1 MTSDQAPEGVLRTLG
16 TYEAL
21 SSAELLRD
29 LAATFP
35 ELRVVPEAHSSAFLR
50 GSLRARI
57 DRVEGGALMPDDFPI
72 FGDTFTFYDN
82 VTGRPH
88 RTVVHGAFEA
98 WLNRR
103 GWCTEPDPDD
113 GISYCLVQMEF
124 VL

>member
-1 MTSDQAPEGVLRTLG
+1 MTSEQTPEVLRILG

-21 SSAELLRD
+21 SSKEMLRD

-35 ELRVVPEAHSSAFLR
+35 ELHVVPESHSSAFLR

-57 DRVEGGALMPDDFPI
+57 DRVEGALMPDGFPI
-72 FGDTFTFYDN
+72 FCDTFYDM
-82 VTGRPH
+82 TEGRGH
-88 RTVVHGAFEA
+88 RNVVHGAFEA

-103 GWCTEPDPDD
+103 GWYTEPDGGDPL
-113 GISYCLVQMEF
+113 SYCLVQMEF